1 MKFIFACWL
10 VSLFIL
16 FSKYQIIYNKTTT
29 DNISCIILCWKL
41 LKLFIFISV
50 LLPANRKIKRQV
62 FHSKE
67 VEFCDECFIQL
78 LCFIGDCVM
87 QCFLTMFIVGVL
99 ELLRTI
105 SQSRSLWTKLTNL
118 QLLNFIWAEEMN
130 RYPSTFWIKVFV
142 NNTKKNEM
150 LILFDVL
157 PQKKI

>member
-1 MKFIFACWL
+1 MPITVFPKSFNFTRNWKTCKLNIEIYFCMLA
-10 VSLFIL
+10 SLFIL

-99 ELLRTI
+99 ELLWTI

-118 QLLNFIWAEEMN
+118 QLLNFIWAEGMN
-130 RYPSTFWIKVFV
+130 RSTYPH
-142 NNTKKNEM
+142 
-150 LILFDVL
+150 FD
-157 PQKKI
+157 